1 MAAFS
6 RALIASVVGLA
17 VLLVFFILFH
27 LGGITWEF
35 SQLTGA
41 FVGGSLTL
49 FAALRPMGADE
60 KVEPWLQRER
70 QGWIFVGCGA
80 IMWGLGECI
89 WRYYVLTNQSPFP
102 SFADIGYSSLPPLV
116 FIGLLLQPFADFDRK
131 RRLLVLDSMIA
142 MGSMLAIGW
151 YLLLGSLA
159 LASSEDQLAKFLG
172 LYYPVSDIALLSCI
186 VFLLLRSQNIR
197 YQVRARR
204 IGLLIVGIGLALFAT
219 SDFIFNI
226 QQNAGTYVDGT
237 WIDLGWPLGIMTI
250 GVGAYVRRF
259 LPLASTEAGKQKKQ
273 RHERQ
278 LSFGPAQSVT
288 YMLVA
293 ILFTVLSLNIF
304 SSSKDQ
310 IALRPVLLL
319 ATIAVVALVV
329 ARQIVT
335 IMDNDRLAQRQSEA
349 LERIESANQMI
360 EKQSEMITRRNAE
373 LERGIMHLKDV
384 HARIANGHLQSR
396 AMIVEGDLLPLAG
409 SLNLM
414 AERLQ
419 RLGQA
424 DDYATRLSKALAEL
438 SQAFERYKTGKP
450 FVLPPACSTF
460 PEIKRLL
467 TSTGFNGTPGASLH
481 GTTQNFG
488 PLPQNASLPNQANTS
503 RTMPHTPLPDP
514 ASSAGETPLLDKPKS
529 LRPTR
534 LDKNRSADPITP
546 QPRVYRLLP
555 EKDLGIDTGI

>member
-1 MAAFS
+1 M
-6 RALIASVVGLA
+6 RA
-17 VLLVFFILFH
+17 
-27 LGGITWEF
+27 E
-35 SQLTGA
+35 
-41 FVGGSLTL
+41 
-49 FAALRPMGADE
+49 E

-70 QGWIFVGCGA
+70 QGWIFVGCGL

-116 FIGLLLQPFADFDRK
+116 FMGLLLQPFSESGRK
-131 RRLLVLDSMIA
+131 RRMLVLDSMIA

-186 VFLLLRSQNIR
+186 VFLLLRSQNVR
-197 YQVRARR
+197 YQARARR
-204 IGLLIVGIGLALFAT
+204 LGLLIMGLGLGLFAM
-219 SDFIFNI
+219 SDFLFNI

-259 LPLASTEAGKQKKQ
+259 LPLTSTEAGKQQ
-273 RHERQ
+273 RQRRERHM
-278 LSFGPAQSVT
+278 SFGPAQSVT

-293 ILFTVLSLNIF
+293 VLFAVLSLNIF
-304 SSSKDQ
+304 SSSKGQ

-329 ARQIVT
+329 VRQILT
-335 IMDNDRLAQRQSEA
+335 IVDNDRLAQRQSEA
-349 LERIESANQMI
+349 LERIEAANQFI
-360 EKQSEMITRRNAE
+360 EKQSEMIIRRNAE
-373 LERGIMHLKDV
+373 LERGIQHLKDI
-384 HARIANGHLQSR
+384 HARIANGHLHSR
-396 AMIVEGDLLPLAG
+396 ALIIEGDLVPLAG

-424 DDYATRLSKALAEL
+424 DEYATKLSKALGEL
-438 SQAFERYKTGKP
+438 AQAFERYKTGKP
-450 FVLPPACSTF
+450 FVLPPAYSTF
-460 PEIKRLL
+460 PEIKHLL
-467 TSTGFNGTPGASLH
+467 AAIGFNGTPGASLQKLAQNV
-481 GTTQNFG
+481 GPTTQTLTSG
-488 PLPQNASLPNQANTS
+488 LLPPAPSL
-503 RTMPHTPLPDP
+503 DP
-514 ASSAGETPLLDKPKS
+514 VSSAGETPLLNKSKS
-529 LRPTR
+529 LRSTR
-534 LDKNRSADPITP
+534 LGKNWSTDPITP
-546 QPRVYRLLP
+546 QPKPYRLLP
-555 EKDLGIDTGI
+555 EKGSDMDTSM